1 MLITTTHLA
10 KDSQEEIQEI
20 QPQEQMITILGAVAV
35 LAQGEPV
42 VQDTLDPTVQE
53 PTAVLEY

>member
-1 MLITTTHLA
+1 MLITIILLA
-10 KDSQEEIQEI
+10 KDSQEEIQAI
-20 QPQEQMITILGAVAV
+20 QPQEQMITILVVVVA